1 MTITLSTAVQG
12 SLHRRCTLT
21 GMSIERRFIGSATF
35 GVGLWFLDV
44 VAEAA
49 QFVGFYRLKRSRL
62 RRFGEGLERLAKEQ
76 WSGFWLRALPARSQP
91 TRRWSVPMVIV
102 TGNAMRCSI
111 SLRRIV
117 SRRRLIVRPFR
128 APSAPTC
135 RCFLSTNKST
145 ASRGRMQLACLAISF
160 PIAVKAS
167 LLGIITAEFVA
178 KELASPVA
186 PNLQVS
192 V

>member
-1 MTITLSTAVQG
+1 VTITLSTAVQG
-12 SLHRRCTLT
+12 SLYRPCTLT

-49 QFVGFYRLKRSRL
+49 QFAGLYRLKRSRL
-62 RRFGEGLERLAKEQ
+62 RRFGEGLERLANEQ

-128 APSAPTC
+128 ALSAPTC
-135 RCFLSTNKST
+135 RCSNKST

-160 PIAVKAS
+160 PIAVKAR

-178 KELASPVA
+178 EELAGRVA
-186 PNLQVS
+186 PSLQLS
-192 V
+192 VQDW

>member
-12 SLHRRCTLT
+12 SLYRPCTLT

-49 QFVGFYRLKRSRL
+49 QFAGLYRLKRSRL

-102 TGNAMRCSI
+102 TANAMRCSI
-111 SLRRIV
+111 SLAG
-117 SRRRLIVRPFR
+117 SSAAGGLSFDHSGLL
-128 APSAPTC
+128 APLHAD
-135 RCFLSTNKST
+135 
-145 ASRGRMQLACLAISF
+145 ASSQQTSQPPREDACNSPA
-160 PIAVKAS
+160 
-167 LLGIITAEFVA
+167 LL
-178 KELASPVA
+178 
-186 PNLQVS
+186 
-192 V
+192 